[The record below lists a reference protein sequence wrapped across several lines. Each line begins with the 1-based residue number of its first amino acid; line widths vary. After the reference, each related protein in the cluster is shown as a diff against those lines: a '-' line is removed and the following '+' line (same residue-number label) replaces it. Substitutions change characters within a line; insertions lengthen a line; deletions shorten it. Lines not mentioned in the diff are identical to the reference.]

1 VAPPPTPAPVQ
12 PLEPAAPS
20 EGIIFW
26 SGKLQRNKRFI
37 ISTKG
42 TDYGFADGKLLPGT
56 PVEVRVLSPAVRVVE
71 APGPNNSWQRIIL
84 ECTRNTN
91 QSVTINVQWFEA
103 R

>member
-1 VAPPPTPAPVQ
+1 VTQPAAAPIQPAQ
-12 PLEPAAPS
+12 PAAPT

-26 SGKLQRNKRFI
+26 SGRLQRNKRFI

-42 TDYGFADGKLLPGT
+42 TDYGFADGAMLPGT
-56 PVEVRVLSPAVRVVE
+56 PVEIRVLSPAVRVVE
-71 APGPNNSWQRIIL
+71 APGPNNSWQRVIL

-91 QSVTINVQWFEA
+91 QSVTINVQWFAA